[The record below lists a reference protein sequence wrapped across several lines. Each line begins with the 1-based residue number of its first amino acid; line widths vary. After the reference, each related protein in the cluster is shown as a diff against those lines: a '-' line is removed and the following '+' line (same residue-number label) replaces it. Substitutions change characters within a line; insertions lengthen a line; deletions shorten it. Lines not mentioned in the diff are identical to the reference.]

1 MYYNTYTQNQ
11 YSMLL
16 QALKDPNWWL
26 GVIQIAIIIFIIVKL
41 RKRKARRE
49 SEQRKKEVDYTAQRI
64 AEELQTKQ
72 QEGTT
77 TEEPPAINYNASYQ
91 PKYLLSINERDQY
104 RKLKAWASNHDAI
117 VFTKVRVLDLIEPR
131 KDADNYKTLFYKI
144 QAKHVDF
151 VICDQSIKVKCIIEL
166 DDNSHKNKDREERDK
181 FLDEALTGAGYK
193 VLHTKYITADLLN
206 QI

>member
-1 MYYNTYTQNQ
+1 MFYNTYSQNQ
-11 YSMLL
+11 YEMLF
-16 QALKDPNWWL
+16 QALKNPQWWL
-26 GVIQIAIIIFIIVKL
+26 GIIEIAIIIFVIIRL
-41 RKRKARRE
+41 RKRKQKRAN
-49 SEQRKKEVDYTAQRI
+49 EQWKCEVDYTAQRI
-64 AEELQTKQ
+64 AEEMKLKQ
-72 QEGTT
+72 QETT
-77 TEEPPAINYNASYQ
+77 VEEEISQLNYKASYQ
-91 PKYLLSINERDQY
+91 PRFLLSINERDQY
-104 RKLKAWASNHDAI
+104 RKLKTWASNHDAI
-117 VFTKVRVLDLIEPR
+117 VFAKVRVLDLIEPR
-131 KDADNYKTLFYKI
+131 TGVNNYKTLFYKI